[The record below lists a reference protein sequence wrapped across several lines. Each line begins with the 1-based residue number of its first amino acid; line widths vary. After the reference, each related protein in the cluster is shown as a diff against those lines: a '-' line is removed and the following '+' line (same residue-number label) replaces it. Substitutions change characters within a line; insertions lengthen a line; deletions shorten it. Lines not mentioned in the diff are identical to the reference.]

1 MIQFIR
7 FLVDEHQLDGALAEI
22 EVISV
27 GDNISLGVEA
37 KGGTY
42 INGSRATDPFYWLD
56 GNLNTYGVIEV
67 HQQFTESRGTALE
80 GGLWWQVDLG
90 ATYWVDDAFVY
101 WQKAGERLA
110 DFRLGTNNAGT
121 GYTFFLF

>member
-1 MIQFIR
+1 MDRGRPIPSF
-7 FLVDEHQLDGALAEI
+7 GSTEI
-22 EVISV
+22 S
-27 GDNISLGVEA
+27 
-37 KGGTY
+37 
-42 INGSRATDPFYWLD
+42 
-56 GNLNTYGVIEV
+56 NTYGVIEV